1 MAANGF
7 IGDFIMG
14 RFYVLELLYQ
24 VECIGW
30 RGKITIILDLLMYV
44 IFSPDKCLL
53 DLYCI

>member
-24 VECIGW
+24 VECIGS
-30 RGKITIILDLLMYV
+30 RGKNYENIRPFNVCV
-44 IFSPDKCLL
+44 I
-53 DLYCI
+53 

>member
-30 RGKITIILDLLMYV
+30 RGKITIILDLLIV
-44 IFSPDKCLL
+44 CDIFAR
-53 DLYCI
+53 